1 MRVRYPPEHYRSFY
15 EWDQVPR
22 TEKGWVK
29 PLTLEAYVRI
39 TPDLQS
45 GTLNHSY
52 YALMAQY
59 RKLPELVSGL
69 VQPESLDRTA
79 PDLVSRTLDE
89 AECAHVAAVAAQV
102 DVLYTTESEDAMW
115 PVLRRLTGLALP
127 VEHTHERPKAFSRNP
142 RARHVVTL
150 LDDPLEALTREAAPC
165 DWRLYELAK
174 ASTKRVLAEHAA

>member
-89 AECAHVAAVAAQV
+89 ASPALGVVPAGIAHRRSAMFPGQPAAVPR
-102 DVLYTTESEDAMW
+102 T
-115 PVLRRLTGLALP
+115 AL
-127 VEHTHERPKAFSRNP
+127 
-142 RARHVVTL
+142 
-150 LDDPLEALTREAAPC
+150 
-165 DWRLYELAK
+165 
-174 ASTKRVLAEHAA
+174 